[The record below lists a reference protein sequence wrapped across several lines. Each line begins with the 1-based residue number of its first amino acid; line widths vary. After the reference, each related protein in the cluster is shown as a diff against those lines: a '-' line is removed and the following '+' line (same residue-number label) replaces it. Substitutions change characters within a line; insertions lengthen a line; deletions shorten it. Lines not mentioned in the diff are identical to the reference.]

1 MRHGRGG
8 RRDRGRSI
16 TGALAFASCLLLAL
30 PSLAVD
36 YELVTVG
43 NPGNANDATGFGG
56 VAYAYRIGRY
66 EVSIEQYAEF
76 LNAIAATDPYG
87 AYSSGMSGVPNVAG
101 ISRAGSDGSY
111 TYAVMDNGGSSARRP
126 VTSVS
131 WFNAARFA
139 NWMSNGQPSGSQD
152 GSTTE
157 DGAYPLHGAVGGPAV
172 ARNGINPNT
181 GERPA
186 FTIPLENEWYKAAY
200 HAPSLAGGAGGY
212 FAHAT
217 QSDATPGNAIGGEPN
232 QANYISDATGYSVTQ
247 SPSFS
252 TSQNYLTDRGAFSG
266 SASAYGTFDQTGNV
280 WEWNDLDGAPNPARG
295 LRGGAYTSTPPYLRS
310 SYRMGYAAD
319 RSNANGGFRLAAPE

>member
-1 MRHGRGG
+1 VTRA
-8 RRDRGRSI
+8 RRRLRSLA
-16 TGALAFASCLLLAL
+16 GALALGTCLLDAT
-30 PSLAVD
+30 PGHAVD

-56 VAYAYRIGRY
+56 VAYVYRIGRY
-66 EVSIEQYAEF
+66 EVSIEQYAAF
-76 LNAIAATDPYG
+76 LNAIAATDTHA
-87 AYSSGMSGVPNVAG
+87 AYSSAMGGVPNVAG

-111 TYAVMDNGGSSARRP
+111 TYSVMDNGGSSARRP

-139 NWMSNGQPSGSQD
+139 NWMANGQPTGVQD
-152 GSTTE
+152 ATTTE
-157 DGAYPLHGAVGGPAV
+157 DGAYPLHGAVSGLAV
-172 ARNGINPNT
+172 ARNAVNPNT

-186 FTIPLENEWYKAAY
+186 FTIPLENEWYKAAF
-200 HAPSLAGGAGGY
+200 HAPSLGGGAGGY
-212 FAHAT
+212 FAYAT

-247 SPSFS
+247 SAGFS
-252 TSQNYLTDRGAFSG
+252 TTQNYLTDAGAFSG

-280 WEWNDLDGAPNPARG
+280 WEWNDLDGAPGPSRG

-319 RSNANGGFRLAAPE
+319 RSNPNGGFRLAAPE